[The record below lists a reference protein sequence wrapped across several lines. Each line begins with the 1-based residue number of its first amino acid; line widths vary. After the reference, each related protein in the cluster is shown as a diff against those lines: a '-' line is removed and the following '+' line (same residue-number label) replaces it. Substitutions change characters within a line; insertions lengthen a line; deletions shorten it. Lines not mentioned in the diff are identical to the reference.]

1 MKYYPPSNHIYYEN
15 SDVAINKLNIKD
27 LKIITEIEKELVI
40 KSYETLHKELDE
52 NTIFDEEYLCKT
64 HEVIFASLYEWGG
77 KYRSVNISKGDSIFC
92 PYINLESFSNDIFKK
107 LKNDNY
113 LKNYEDML
121 LKEEFVKK
129 LSYYMCELIVLHPFS
144 EGNGRCIRLFF
155 DMIVTFNGYKYI
167 DYKSTLENDD
177 YISASIDCM
186 ETDCDKMEEIIE
198 NGLNKVTSLN

>member
-27 LKIITEIEKELVI
+27 IEIISEIEKELLI
-40 KSYETLHKELDE
+40 KSYETLHTELDE
-52 NTIFDEEYLCKT
+52 SVEFDENYLCKT
-64 HEVIFASLYEWGG
+64 HYTIFSSLYEWGG
-77 KYRSVNISKGDSIFC
+77 KYRSVNISKGDSMFC
-92 PYINLESFSNDIFKK
+92 PYMNLYSFSNDIFTK

-113 LKNYEDML
+113 LKDYEDVL
-121 LKEEFVKK
+121 LRDKFVEK

-144 EGNGRCIRLFF
+144 EGNGRSIRLFF

-167 DYKSTLENDD
+167 DYKSTLENNE

-186 ETDCDKMEEIIE
+186 ETNCDKMKNIIE
-198 NGLNKVTSLN
+198 CGLIKVK

>member
-40 KSYETLHKELDE
+40 KSYETLHKELDDG
-52 NTIFDEEYLCKT
+52 TVFDEEYLCKT
-64 HEVIFASLYEWGG
+64 HEIIFASLYEWGG
-77 KYRSVNISKGDSIFC
+77 KYRSVNISKGDSMFC
-92 PYINLESFSNDIFKK
+92 PYMNLDSFSNDIFNK

-113 LKNYEDML
+113 LKNYEDIA
-121 LKEEFVKK
+121 LKNEFVEK

-167 DYKSTLENDD
+167 DYKSTLENND
-177 YISASIDCM
+177 YISASINCM
-186 ETDCDKMEEIIE
+186 ETDCDRMKKIIE
-198 NGLNKVTSLN
+198 NGLTKVTSLN

>member
-27 LKIITEIEKELVI
+27 LKIISEIEKELVI
-40 KSYETLHKELDE
+40 KSYETLHKELNE
-52 NTIFDEEYLCKT
+52 NTVFDEEYLCKT
-64 HEVIFASLYEWGG
+64 HEIIFASLYEWGG
-77 KYRSVNISKGDSIFC
+77 KYRRVNISKGDSMFC
-92 PYINLESFSNDIFKK
+92 PYMNLDSFSNDIFNK

-113 LKNYEDML
+113 LKNYEDIA
-121 LKEEFVKK
+121 LKNKFVEK

-155 DMIVTFNGYKYI
+155 DMIVTFNGYRYI
-167 DYKSTLENDD
+167 DYKSTLENND

-186 ETDCDKMEEIIE
+186 ETDCDRMKKIIE
-198 NGLNKVTSLN
+198 NGLTKVASLN

>member
-1 MKYYPPSNHIYYEN
+1 MKYHPPSNHIYYEN

-40 KSYETLHKELDE
+40 ESYETLHKELDE

-64 HEVIFASLYEWGG
+64 HEIIFASLYEWGG
-77 KYRSVNISKGDSIFC
+77 KYRSVNISKGESMFC
-92 PYINLESFSNDIFKK
+92 PYMNLDSFSNDIFNK

-113 LKNYEDML
+113 LKNYEDIA
-121 LKEEFVKK
+121 LKSEFVEK

-155 DMIVTFNGYKYI
+155 DMIVTFNGYRYI
-167 DYKSTLENDD
+167 DYKSTLENND

-186 ETDCDKMEEIIE
+186 ETDCNRMKKIIE
-198 NGLNKVTSLN
+198 NGLIKVTSLN

>member
-40 KSYETLHKELDE
+40 KAYETLHKELDE
-52 NTIFDEEYLCKT
+52 NTIFDEEYLCIT
-64 HEVIFASLYEWGG
+64 HEIIFASLYEWGG
-77 KYRSVNISKGDSIFC
+77 KYRSVNISKGDSMFC
-92 PYINLESFSNDIFKK
+92 PYINLESFSKDIFNK
-107 LKNDNY
+107 LQNDNY
-113 LKNYEDML
+113 LKNYEDIA
-121 LKEEFVKK
+121 LKDEFVKK

-144 EGNGRCIRLFF
+144 EGNGRGIRLFF
-155 DMIVTFNGYKYI
+155 DIIVTFNGYKYI

-186 ETDCDKMEEIIE
+186 ETDCNRMEKIIE
-198 NGLNKVTSLN
+198 NGLNKVTSLH

>member
-27 LKIITEIEKELVI
+27 LKIITEIEKELVV
-40 KSYETLHKELDE
+40 KSYETLHKELDDG
-52 NTIFDEEYLCKT
+52 TVFDEEYLCKT
-64 HEVIFASLYEWGG
+64 HEIIFASLYEWGG
-77 KYRSVNISKGDSIFC
+77 KYRSVNISKGESMFC
-92 PYINLESFSNDIFKK
+92 PYMNLDSFSNDIFNK

-113 LKNYEDML
+113 LKNYEDIA
-121 LKEEFVKK
+121 LKNEFVEK

-167 DYKSTLENDD
+167 DYKSTLENND

-186 ETDCDKMEEIIE
+186 ETDCDRMKKIIE
-198 NGLNKVTSLN
+198 NGLTKVTSLN